1 MFGYV
6 RPLKGELKV
15 SQFERYKAI
24 YCGLCRSLG
33 KNFGFAARF
42 TVSYDLTFLAALL
55 MSDDDS
61 GIVKGR
67 CPGCCIKK
75 KTMLDH
81 NSALEEAAVKSVILT
96 WFSLKDKQADGG
108 VLSRI
113 GWGMVSL
120 LFRPAIKKAENMDK
134 DFYRI
139 TEENT
144 RRLAQLEKDNCDS
157 IDRTADTFASI
168 LKSSIP
174 QNLPDEVKRPLQ
186 HMMYNI
192 GRFIYITDAVDD
204 YKKDRKTGAFNA
216 VAARYG
222 LTSDDI
228 PKDVFEQLDVLMEN
242 CVDMCSSA
250 AVLLQTSVNEPI
262 ISNIIYFGLPAVWQS
277 VKAGTFNKRA
287 KQEKS

>member
-1 MFGYV
+1 MFGYI
-6 RPLKGELKV
+6 RPFKGELKV

-61 GIVKGR
+61 SMIKGR

-75 KTMLDH
+75 KSMFDD
-81 NSALEEAAVKSVILT
+81 NAALEEAAVKSVILT

-108 VLSRI
+108 VFSKI
-113 GWGMVSL
+113 GWGIVSL
-120 LFRPAIKKAENMDK
+120 LFRSAIKKARQK
-134 DFYRI
+134 DESFYLAA
-139 TEENT
+139 EENT
-144 RRLAQLEKDNCDS
+144 RRLAQLEKENCAS

-168 LKSSIP
+168 LKYAVP
-174 QNLPDEVKRPLQ
+174 QSLPDNVKRPMQLL
-186 HMMYNI
+186 MYNV

-204 YKKDRKTGAFNA
+204 YKKDRKSGAFNA
-216 VAARYG
+216 VSARYG
-222 LTSDDI
+222 LTSEEI
-228 PKDVFEQLDVLMEN
+228 PEEIFEQLDVLMEN

-250 AVLLQTSVNEPI
+250 AVLLQTGKNEPI
-262 ISNIIYFGLPAVWQS
+262 ISNVIYFGMPAVWQS